1 MHPVVIGTAGHIDH
15 GKTALVR
22 RLTGIDTDRLKEE
35 RERGIS
41 IDLGFAHLALPSGRG
56 VAIIDVPGHERFVKN
71 MLAGATGIDVVIL
84 VVAADEGVMPQ
95 TREHFAIVELLD
107 VRRGVVALTKSD
119 LVSPELLAAAR
130 EEITSLLQKTPL
142 AGAPIVPVSSVT
154 GAGVPELL
162 SALDR
167 AVASLPERD
176 ASGPPRLPVDRVFSI
191 DGIGTV
197 VTGTLWSGSI
207 RAGDALELLPS
218 GVPVRVRQVEV
229 HDQPTPEAVA
239 GQRTAVALHG
249 VSRQDVARG
258 AWLVAPDRFRA
269 GQVLDVRLRH
279 LPSADRELEDRVRVR
294 VHLGASEALAR
305 VVLLEGG
312 PLAPGGA
319 ALTQLRLEEPVVA
332 IPGDRLVI
340 RAYSPSAT
348 IAGAV
353 VLDTH
358 AERRARIDP
367 KTRRR
372 LETFERG
379 SLHDSVV
386 LLIEEAGNRGIHAGE
401 IALRLA
407 VRPAAAEEAARGADG
422 VRVLRDGRF
431 LTEHAW
437 NEARDRIAAAVKRY
451 GETHRLREGIAKGE
465 LKSLLAREIPASV
478 FDEALALL
486 LEQGAALARGD
497 RVVLPDAGPVLSPGQ
512 AAALVTMERRLSESG
527 WQVPEVGQLLKGIP
541 ASEKP
546 QELVRYLVES
556 GRVVKVTAD
565 LLYPSGQWA
574 ELESQV
580 RQHFSRASTLT
591 MATFKERFQ
600 VSRKYAIP
608 ILEYLDRTGVTRRD
622 GDVRVPGPRMSKM

>member
-130 EEITSLLQKTPL
+130 EEITSLLQRTPL

-319 ALTQLRLEEPVVA
+319 ALTHLRL
-332 IPGDRLVI
+332 
-340 RAYSPSAT
+340 
-348 IAGAV
+348 
-353 VLDTH
+353 
-358 AERRARIDP
+358 
-367 KTRRR
+367 
-372 LETFERG
+372 
-379 SLHDSVV
+379 
-386 LLIEEAGNRGIHAGE
+386 
-401 IALRLA
+401 
-407 VRPAAAEEAARGADG
+407 
-422 VRVLRDGRF
+422 
-431 LTEHAW
+431 
-437 NEARDRIAAAVKRY
+437 
-451 GETHRLREGIAKGE
+451 
-465 LKSLLAREIPASV
+465 
-478 FDEALALL
+478 
-486 LEQGAALARGD
+486 
-497 RVVLPDAGPVLSPGQ
+497 
-512 AAALVTMERRLSESG
+512 
-527 WQVPEVGQLLKGIP
+527 
-541 ASEKP
+541 
-546 QELVRYLVES
+546 
-556 GRVVKVTAD
+556 
-565 LLYPSGQWA
+565 
-574 ELESQV
+574 
-580 RQHFSRASTLT
+580 
-591 MATFKERFQ
+591 
-600 VSRKYAIP
+600 
-608 ILEYLDRTGVTRRD
+608 
-622 GDVRVPGPRMSKM
+622 